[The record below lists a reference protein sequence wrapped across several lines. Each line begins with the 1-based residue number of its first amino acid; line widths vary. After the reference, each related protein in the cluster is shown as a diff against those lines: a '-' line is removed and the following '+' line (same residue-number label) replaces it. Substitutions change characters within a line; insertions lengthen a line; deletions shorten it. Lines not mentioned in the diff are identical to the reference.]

1 MGVIAWRFTEF
12 SSHITVLVFL
22 LSLILIKMFYSHCGY
37 LQTYVPD
44 SVMLMLI
51 GVLFAVIIRYG
62 INFGPLENTIWMLT
76 PNRFYNYLL
85 PPVVLESAYQLY
97 HRTFRDHIGVTVIFA
112 VAVTV
117 ISFLLIGPLMYCMH
131 KFGWFGL
138 PDLHM
143 NLKHFLLFGS
153 LIVAVDSITVM
164 AIFQDVQVDI
174 VLYYLVMGES
184 LFNDAATLVL
194 YQIMSNLIGTQH
206 VLLRQIGL
214 GVASFFTI
222 SVGGFLIGTV
232 VGMLSCWITQMK
244 TKLGALVLILAAYLA
259 YIVASMVGWSGV
271 ISMITCGM
279 IQAAYGFHNLDLA
292 SVATVRVTTGISAEL
307 CQALI
312 MLHMGVAMVS
322 EPLEWHTG
330 FHLCALICCVF
341 ARTVTVLFVSRLINL
356 FRTKCDRITYTSQL
370 ILIYGGLRGAVAFC
384 LAILVSA
391 DQLGPQGIYIRQL
404 MLTSTLFIIFVTVFL
419 MGLTMK
425 PLVNRL
431 KVHTEKSVR
440 VSLFLEVQN
449 LVLDELNA
457 GVCAI
462 VGDFGQSVLSKFI
475 IRISE
480 RWIRPCLQRNSGT
493 RGQAIVNKH
502 HELLWMIHHAATVI
516 PTKPFSQN
524 VRANVTDLL
533 KPRQAFYLNNVVR
546 NSYDYLSSTHCDNE
560 DRQVED
566 ADSDKDVLLSDLEPL
581 MMSPDHR
588 SFLSNGTRG
597 KAFLE
602 SFMNRIKSRISCL
615 KIMRVNPSA
624 PSHSVPDAS
633 EVEKIL
639 QEECQ

>member
-12 SSHITVLVFL
+12 SSHITIVVFL
-22 LSLILIKMFYSHCGY
+22 LIVLLIKIFYNRCDC
-37 LQTYVPD
+37 LQTYVPE

-51 GVLFAVIIRYG
+51 GVLFAAIIRYG
-62 INFGPLENTIWMLT
+62 INLGPLENTIWMLT

-85 PPVVLESAYQLY
+85 PPIVLESAYQFY
-97 HRTFRDHIGVTVIFA
+97 HHTFRDHIGTTVIFS

-117 ISFLLIGPLMYCMH
+117 VSFLLIGPLMYGMY

-138 PDLHM
+138 LDLHM

-164 AIFQDVQVDI
+164 AIFQEVQVDL

-194 YQIMSNLIGTQH
+194 CQIMGNLIGAQH
-206 VLLRQIGL
+206 VLLRQICL

-222 SVGGFLIGTV
+222 SLGGFLIGIV
-232 VGMLSCWITQMK
+232 VGMLSCWITRMK

-259 YIVASMVGWSGV
+259 YIIASMVGWSGV

-279 IQAAYGFHNLDLA
+279 IQAAYAFHNLNIA
-292 SVATVRVTTGISAEL
+292 SVTTVRVTTGISAEL

-330 FHLCALICCVF
+330 FHLWALTCCVF
-341 ARTVTVLFVSRLINL
+341 ARTVTVLLVSRLINL

-384 LAILVSA
+384 LGILVSA
-391 DQLGPQGIYIRQL
+391 DKLGPQGIYIRQL

-440 VSLFLEVQN
+440 ISLFLTVQN
-449 LVLDELNA
+449 LVVDELTA

-462 VGDFGQSVLSKFI
+462 VDDFGQSALYDFMIK
-475 IRISE
+475 ISE
-480 RWIRPCLQRNSGT
+480 RWIRPCLQRNSET
-493 RGQAIVNKH
+493 LGQEIVNKH

-516 PTKPFSQN
+516 PTKSFN
-524 VRANVTDLL
+524 RNARTNVTDLL
-533 KPRQAFYLNNVVR
+533 EPRQAFYLNNSVTSSCV
-546 NSYDYLSSTHCDNE
+546 YLSSIHRDNVNL
-560 DRQVED
+560 QVED
-566 ADSDKDVLLSDLEPL
+566 ADTDQDELVSDLEPL
-581 MMSPDHR
+581 VTPPDLR
-588 SFLSNGTRG
+588 GFLNSGTREETFF
-597 KAFLE
+597 K
-602 SFMNRIKSRISCL
+602 SFVNPINGQKSRL
-615 KIMRVNPSA
+615 KMMRVFPSA
-624 PSHSVPDAS
+624 PTHSVLDVS
-633 EVEKIL
+633 KVEEAI
-639 QEECQ
+639 QEEY